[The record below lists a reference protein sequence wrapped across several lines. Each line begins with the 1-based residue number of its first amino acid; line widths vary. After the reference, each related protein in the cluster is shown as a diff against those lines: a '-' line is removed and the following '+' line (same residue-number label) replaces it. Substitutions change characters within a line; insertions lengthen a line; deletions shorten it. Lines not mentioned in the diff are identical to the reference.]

1 MKDKVVI
8 NVFADPMMGMHWEM
22 YPSLRKLAVKLGQQ
36 IQLNFVPI
44 ELAKNVY
51 DLVDSRVLEKY
62 DKKVA
67 LNQYW
72 AKLMEIYLQEEKISG
87 MPILM
92 GSNDKHLFD
101 EKHTNSKNLNLAYLA
116 VTQLK
121 PSVRNDFL
129 YRLQFATVIENE
141 QTTDLEVVA
150 SLAAE
155 FGIDRNEFKAVMRD
169 ESLAERLDKFQELA
183 QKLQISELPA
193 FTIECQGKVYVVK
206 GIVTYDKWLEILNQ
220 VTNSQLKE
228 RDLKLDLS
236 SLTKI
241 LNQFEMISEVEL
253 MKIFNQEDTQI
264 LDKLIEYLFRN
275 HHLDYK
281 VHKGIKFLK
290 RLDKL

>member
-1 MKDKVVI
+1 M
-8 NVFADPMMGMHWEM
+8 
-22 YPSLRKLAVKLGQQ
+22 
-36 IQLNFVPI
+36 NFVPI
-44 ELAKNVY
+44 ELVKNVY
-51 DLVDSRVLEKY
+51 DLVNNRVLEKY
-62 DKKVA
+62 GKKVS

-72 AKLMEIYLQEEKISG
+72 AKLMEIYLQEENISG

-92 GSNDKHLFD
+92 GSNDQHLFD
-101 EKHTNSKNLNLAYLA
+101 EKHTSSKNLDLAYLA

-129 YRLQFATVIENE
+129 YRLQFATVIEDQ

-155 FGIDRNEFKAVMRD
+155 FGIDKNEFKAVMRD
-169 ESLAERLDKFQELA
+169 ESLAERLNKFQDLA

-193 FTIECQGKVYVVK
+193 FTIEYQGKVYVVK

-236 SLTKI
+236 SLTKV
-241 LNQFEMISEVEL
+241 LNRFEMISEVEL
-253 MKIFNQEDTQI
+253 MEIFDQKDMQVLN
-264 LDKLIEYLFRN
+264 KLIEYLANN
-275 HHLDYK
+275 HHLDYEVYK
-281 VHKGIKFLK
+281 AVKFLK
-290 RLDKL
+290 KA

>member
-22 YPSLRKLAVKLGQQ
+22 YPNLRKLAVKLDQQ

-44 ELAKNVY
+44 ELVKNVY
-51 DLVDSRVLEKY
+51 DLVNNRVLEKY
-62 DKKVA
+62 GKKVS

-72 AKLMEIYLQEEKISG
+72 AKLMEIYLQEENISG

-92 GSNDKHLFD
+92 GSNDQHLFD
-101 EKHTNSKNLNLAYLA
+101 EKHTSSKNLDLAYLA

-129 YRLQFATVIENE
+129 YRLQFATVIEDQ

-155 FGIDRNEFKAVMRD
+155 FGIDKNEFKAVMRD
-169 ESLAERLDKFQELA
+169 ESLAERLNKFQDLA

-193 FTIECQGKVYVVK
+193 FTIEYQGKVYVVK

-236 SLTKI
+236 SLTKV
-241 LNQFEMISEVEL
+241 LNRFEMISEVEL
-253 MKIFNQEDTQI
+253 MEIFDQKDMQVLN
-264 LDKLIEYLFRN
+264 KLIEYLANN
-275 HHLDYK
+275 HHLDYEVYK
-281 VHKGIKFLK
+281 AVKFLK
-290 RLDKL
+290 KA